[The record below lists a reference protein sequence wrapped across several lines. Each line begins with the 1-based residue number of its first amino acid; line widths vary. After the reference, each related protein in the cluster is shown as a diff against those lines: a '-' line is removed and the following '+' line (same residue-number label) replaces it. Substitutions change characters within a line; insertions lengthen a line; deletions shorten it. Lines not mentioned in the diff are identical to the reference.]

1 MIAEADAYK
10 ATTIAGAEKEI
21 ASKIAE
27 AVKLEGDAEAKLQK
41 GFAAKR
47 QHDEIMRKVDAVNS
61 FAENKK
67 TVVFGDQ
74 GSNLMA

>member
-27 AVKLEGDAEAKLQK
+27 AVKLEGDAEAKL
-41 GFAAKR
+41 
-47 QHDEIMRKVDAVNS
+47 
-61 FAENKK
+61 
-67 TVVFGDQ
+67 
-74 GSNLMA
+74 